1 MSDKF
6 LTSRE
11 ARGLYG
17 VSRATW
23 DRAKKRPGF
32 PLPVVLGPRCYRWR
46 ESELLAYAKAS
57 QAEKAA

>member
-1 MSDKF
+1 MPEKF

-23 DRAKKRPGF
+23 DRARKRPGF
-32 PLPVVLGPRCYRWR
+32 PKPVMLGPRCYRWR
-46 ESELLAYAKAS
+46 ETQLLAYAEKT
-57 QAEKAA
+57 QDGKAA

>member
-1 MSDKF
+1 MPEKF

-23 DRAKKRPGF
+23 DRARKRPGF
-32 PLPVVLGPRCYRWR
+32 PRPVMLGPRCFRWR
-46 ESELLAYAKAS
+46 ESELIGYAART
-57 QAEKAA
+57 QLGKAA